1 MDYITTTNL
10 KAQSSELINTL
21 KKGGVVSLIH
31 HSKIVG
37 VIKPKRE
44 PKMLTKTAINQLKKL
59 AENINLQKTSYEKRE
74 KIYRDHLM
82 DKYGKDLS

>member
-31 HSKIVG
+31 HSKILG

-44 PKMLTKTAINQLKKL
+44 PKILTKNAINQLK
-59 AENINLQKTSYEKRE
+59 TSRGY
-74 KIYRDHLM
+74 
-82 DKYGKDLS
+82 